1 MRDNLFKL
9 PDLSTSVWILAGG
22 RLLSEIGSGFTLF
35 YAPIFFVNQVGLPAK
50 LVGLAIGSA
59 SIAGVFGRF
68 WGGGAVDSPKWGR
81 RKTLLVATAISALA
95 DVFLATTTNFS
106 SLIVGNLLMGLGIG
120 IYWPATEAAI
130 IDLTTTQK
138 LNEAFAITR
147 LADNLGLSLGV
158 ILGGA
163 LIAASGNYRTLF
175 VIDGVSFVLFFAI
188 IYFAIAETYKFS
200 PHQSPSHQGWL
211 IALRDRALMIYV
223 LVNILFTTY
232 LSQIHSTLPIYL
244 KNFVTVGD
252 FQTGF
257 SEKIIS
263 GLFTW
268 HITFAVICQ
277 LPMARLLNYFSRL
290 NALIM
295 SLILWG
301 IGFILVWLTGIVNQ
315 PLIFIILAL
324 GIMSLA
330 MISYTPSASAFI
342 ADIAPESLRGVY
354 LAINSQCWAIGYF
367 IGPSIGGFALDQSV
381 DFMTSYW
388 LTCAISIILGIAI
401 LSYLKQ
407 FKIKN

>member
-9 PDLSTSVWILAGG
+9 PDLSRSVWILAGG
-22 RLLSEIGSGFTLF
+22 RLLSQIGSGFTLF
-35 YAPIFFVNQVGLPAK
+35 YAPIFFVNQVGIPAT
-50 LVGLAIGSA
+50 LVGFAIGSA
-59 SIAGVFGRF
+59 SISGVFGRF

-81 RKTLLVATAISALA
+81 RKTLLVAAAISALA
-95 DVFLATTTNFS
+95 DVFLATTYNFS
-106 SLIVGNLLMGLGIG
+106 TLILGNLLMGLGIG

-130 IDLTTTQK
+130 IDLTIPQQR
-138 LNEAFAITR
+138 NEAFALTR

-175 VIDGVSFVLFFAI
+175 AIDGISFVLFFGI

-200 PHQSPSHQGWL
+200 SQHSQSHQGWF
-211 IALRDRALMIYV
+211 IALRDRALMIFV

-252 FQTGF
+252 IQQGF

-277 LPMARLLNYFSRL
+277 LPMARLLNYFSRI
-290 NALIM
+290 NALIV

-315 PLIFIILAL
+315 PLICIILAL

-367 IGPSIGGFALDQSV
+367 IGPSIGGYALDQSANFV
-381 DFMTSYW
+381 MSYW
-388 LTCAISIILGIAI
+388 LICAISIAIGIAI
-401 LSYLKQ
+401 LSHLK
-407 FKIKN
+407 KIEN

>member
-1 MRDNLFKL
+1 MRDHLFKL
-9 PDLSTSVWILAGG
+9 PELNPSVWILAGG

-35 YAPIFFVNQVGLPAK
+35 YAPIFFVNQVGISAT
-50 LVGLAIGSA
+50 LVGLAIGAA
-59 SIAGVFGRF
+59 SLSGVFGRF
-68 WGGGAVDSPKWGR
+68 WGGSAVDSPKWGR
-81 RKTLLVATAISALA
+81 KKTLLVAASISALA
-95 DVFLATTTNFS
+95 DVFLATTHNFPT
-106 SLIVGNLLMGLGIG
+106 LILGNLLMGLGIG

-130 IDLTTTQK
+130 IDLTTAQQR
-138 LNEAFAITR
+138 NEAFAITR

-175 VIDGVSFVLFFAI
+175 VIDGISFVIFFAI

-200 PHQSPSHQGWL
+200 PHHEPSHQGWL
-211 IALRDRALMIYV
+211 TALRDRTLMIYV

-232 LSQIHSTLPIYL
+232 LAQIHSTLPLYL
-244 KNFVTVGD
+244 KNFVTIGGL
-252 FQTGF
+252 QSGF
-257 SEKIIS
+257 SEKVIS

-277 LPMARLLNYFSRL
+277 LPMARLLNYFSRI
-290 NALIM
+290 NGLIM

-301 IGFILVWLTGIVNQ
+301 ISFILVWLTGIVNQ

-324 GIMSLA
+324 GMMSLA

-367 IGPSIGGFALDQSV
+367 IGPSIGGYALDQSANFV
-381 DFMTSYW
+381 MSYW
-388 LTCAISIILGIAI
+388 LTCAISIVLGIAI
-401 LSYLKQ
+401 LSYLK
-407 FKIKN
+407 KLIVIN